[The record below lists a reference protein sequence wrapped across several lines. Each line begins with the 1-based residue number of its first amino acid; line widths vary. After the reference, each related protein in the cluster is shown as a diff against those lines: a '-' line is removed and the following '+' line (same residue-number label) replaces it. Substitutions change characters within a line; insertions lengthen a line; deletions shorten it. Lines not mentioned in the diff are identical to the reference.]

1 MAKNL
6 VPEIA
11 KMLGVALGEEFM
23 IEGKPD
29 YVLFR
34 FEKNGVK
41 VRNARREDVVLD
53 RADAAILKDLILG
66 RRELIKVPWQ
76 PKLGEEYW
84 TFANFK
90 QVDSSI
96 PVLQITS
103 VHYTNSFWELAL
115 LKAGWVY
122 QTRAE
127 AIAALPAVARE
138 TGLDFEII

>member
-53 RADAAILKDLILG
+53 RADAAIVRDLILG
-66 RRELIKVPWQ
+66 RRELIKMPWQ
-76 PKLGEEYW
+76 PKFGEEYW
-84 TFANFK
+84 TFDKSNASTCIRWTVGCFYWENSPFDIGAFK
-90 QVDSSI
+90 
-96 PVLQITS
+96 
-103 VHYTNSFWELAL
+103 NN
-115 LKAGWVY
+115 WVFHT
-122 QTRAE
+122 QEEAE
-127 AIAALPAVARE
+127 KALPAIAEEMGVYY
-138 TGLDFEII
+138 

>member
-53 RADAAILKDLILG
+53 RADAAIVRDLILG
-66 RRELIKVPWQ
+66 RRELIKMPWQ
-76 PKLGEEYW
+76 PKFGEEYW

-96 PVLQITS
+96 PVLQVTS
-103 VHYTNSFWELAL
+103 IYYTCSFWELAL

-138 TGLDFEII
+138 TGLALETI